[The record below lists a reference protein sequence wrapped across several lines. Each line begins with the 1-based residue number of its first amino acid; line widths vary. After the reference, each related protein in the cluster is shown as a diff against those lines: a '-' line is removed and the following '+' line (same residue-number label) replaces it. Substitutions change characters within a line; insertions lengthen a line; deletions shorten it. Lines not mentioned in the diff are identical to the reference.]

1 MGCWNI
7 DLSVRSSVPLFH
19 QGGLRQCGRER
30 GPNFDAWRGSHE
42 SARHGDPL
50 PLPGW
55 CHHHVDRVVNRRCP
69 GGHRAGLRQRTLEAI
84 RSLNFLWGTSYVK
97 DYKGQLSDAQIAIID
112 SLVERIWR
120 YGGRPDN
127 LTPLVAHQAVCKAKD
142 LYMQEPQNLAPY
154 RLDLLKVTRG
164 RVQPRKASSLL
175 PRLQA
180 QQLHGVRTAHSQK

>member
-1 MGCWNI
+1 MWQ
-7 DLSVRSSVPLFH
+7 SS
-19 QGGLRQCGRER
+19 RAD
-30 GPNFDAWRGSHE
+30 FDAWRLSNE
-42 SARHGDPL
+42 TARHGDPL

-55 CHHHVDRVVNRRCP
+55 CRHHVDRVVSRRCP
-69 GGHRAGLRQRTLEAI
+69 GGHRAGVRQRTLEAI

-97 DYKGQLSDAQIAIID
+97 DYKGQLSEAQTAIIE

-120 YGGRPDN
+120 YGDRPDS
-127 LTPLVAHQAVCKAKD
+127 LTPLVAHQMVCKAKD

-164 RVQPRKASSLL
+164 RVQPRKASTLL

-180 QQLHGVRTAHSQK
+180 EQLDGVPGAYHQDRGGA